1 MTTILQNLNE
11 GLIRSMKADKR
22 IFLLGED
29 LLDPYGGAFKVT
41 RGISTMF
48 QNRVL
53 TTPISEPAIIG
64 IATGMAMRG
73 LRPVVEIM
81 FGDFMTL
88 AMDQL
93 INHASK
99 FRWVYNE
106 NVSVPIVI
114 RTPMGGRR
122 GYGPTHSQSL
132 EKLLLGIP
140 GLRVLA
146 PNSISNPA
154 NLLVAAITDDD
165 PVIFI
170 EHKSLYACQLLES
183 GTGDLAD
190 AKIEQFG
197 NKFPAQKIHF
207 SVKPQITIATYG
219 YNFEIVRKV
228 ALEILYEREIYS
240 EIILFSQ
247 LSPFN
252 LTPLYESIAYSNR
265 LLTVEEGTLSLGWGS
280 EIVSQVSE
288 SGFNNLKIKRVGA
301 LDYPIANSKLLED
314 KILPSHQVI
323 KQAAF
328 DLLE

>member
-1 MTTILQNLNE
+1 MSTVLQNLNQ
-11 GLIRSMKADKR
+11 GLIRSMESDKR
-22 IFLLGED
+22 VFLIGED

-41 RGISTMF
+41 RGISTLF
-48 QNRVL
+48 PERVL

-64 IATGMAMRG
+64 VATGMAMRG

-81 FGDFMTL
+81 FGDFVTL
-88 AMDQL
+88 IMDQIL
-93 INHASK
+93 NHASK

-106 NVSVPIVI
+106 NVSVPLVV

-132 EKLLLGIP
+132 EKLFMGIP
-140 GLRVLA
+140 GVRVVAINTLA
-146 PNSISNPA
+146 DPA
-154 NLLVAAITDDD
+154 ILIESAIADDD

-170 EHKSLYACQLLES
+170 EHKLLYACTLLEMEK
-183 GTGDLAD
+183 GDLVD

-197 NKFPAQKIHF
+197 INYPTYKMHF
-207 SVKPQITIATYG
+207 SSKPQITIATYG

-228 ALEILYEREIYS
+228 VLEILYEREIFS
-240 EIILFSQ
+240 EIILFTQ

-252 LTPLYESIAYSNR
+252 LIPLFDSISQSKR

-280 EIVSQVSE
+280 ELSSRVAE
-288 SGFNNLKIKRVGA
+288 SGINNIKIKRVGA
-301 LDYPIANSKLLED
+301 LDFPIANSKTLED

-323 KQAAF
+323 KQAIY

>member
-11 GLIRSMKADKR
+11 GLVRSMESDKR
-22 IFLLGED
+22 VFLLGED

-41 RGISTMF
+41 RGISTRF
-48 QNRVL
+48 PDRVL
-53 TTPISEPAIIG
+53 TTPISEAAIIG

-88 AMDQL
+88 VMDQIL
-93 INHASK
+93 NHASK

-106 NVSVPIVI
+106 NVSVPIVV

-132 EKLLLGIP
+132 EKLFIGIP
-140 GLRVLA
+140 GVRVLA
-146 PNSISNPA
+146 PNTISDPA
-154 NLLVAAITDDD
+154 SLIAAAINDDD

-170 EHKSLYACQLLES
+170 EHKLLYACQLLES
-183 GTGDLAD
+183 GKRELVD

-197 NKFPAQKIHF
+197 NIYPTHKIHF
-207 SVKPQITIATYG
+207 SSKPKITIATYG

-228 ALEILYEREIYS
+228 VLEILYEREIFS
-240 EIILFSQ
+240 EIILFTQ

-252 LTPLYESIAYSNR
+252 LKPLFESIAKSNR
-265 LLTVEEGTLSLGWGS
+265 LLTVEEGSLSLGWGS
-280 EIVSQVSE
+280 EIVSRVSE
-288 SGFNNLKIKRVGA
+288 NGLDNVRIKRVGA
-301 LDYPIANSKLLED
+301 LDYPIANSKILED

-323 KQAAF
+323 KKAIY

>member
-1 MTTILQNLNE
+1 ME
-11 GLIRSMKADKR
+11 SDGRV
-22 IFLLGED
+22 FLLGED

-41 RGISTMF
+41 RGISTRF
-48 QNRVL
+48 PDRVL
-53 TTPISEPAIIG
+53 TTPISEPALIG

-88 AMDQL
+88 AMDQIL
-93 INHASK
+93 NHASK

-106 NVSVPIVI
+106 NVSVPIVV

-132 EKLLLGIP
+132 EKLFLGIP
-140 GLRVLA
+140 GVRVIAL
-146 PNSISNPA
+146 NTISDPA
-154 NLLVAAITDDD
+154 ELIGEAISDDD
-165 PVIFI
+165 PVILI
-170 EHKSLYACQLLES
+170 EHKLLYACQLLAG
-183 GTGDLAD
+183 GTGDLVD
-190 AKIEQFG
+190 AKIEQYG
-197 NKFPAQKIHF
+197 DTYPTYKIGY
-207 SVKPQITIATYG
+207 SSKPQITIATYG

-228 ALEILYEREIYS
+228 VLEILYEREIFS

-252 LTPLYESIAYSNR
+252 LTPLLDSIAKTKR

-280 EIVSQVSE
+280 EVVSRVSE
-288 SGFNNLKIKRVGA
+288 NGLINARIKRVGA
-301 LDYPIANSKLLED
+301 LDYPIANSKTLED

-323 KQAAF
+323 KQAIY

>member
-1 MTTILQNLNE
+1 MTSILQNLNE
-11 GLIRSMKADKR
+11 GLIRSMESDGR
-22 IFLLGED
+22 VFLLGED

-41 RGISTMF
+41 RGISTRF
-48 QNRVL
+48 PDKVL
-53 TTPISEPAIIG
+53 TTPISEPALIG

-88 AMDQL
+88 AMDQIL
-93 INHASK
+93 NHASK

-106 NVSVPIVI
+106 NVSVPIVV

-132 EKLLLGIP
+132 EKLFLGIP
-140 GLRVLA
+140 GVRVIAL
-146 PNSISNPA
+146 NTISDPA
-154 NLLVAAITDDD
+154 KLIGEAISDND
-165 PVIFI
+165 PVILI
-170 EHKSLYACQLLES
+170 EHKLLYACQLLV
-183 GTGDLAD
+183 GGRGDLVD
-190 AKIEQFG
+190 LKIEKYG
-197 NKFPAQKIHF
+197 DTYPTHKIGY
-207 SVKPQITIATYG
+207 SSKPQITIATYG

-228 ALEILYEREIYS
+228 VLEILYEREIFS

-252 LTPLYESIAYSNR
+252 LTPLLDSIAKTKR

-280 EIVSQVSE
+280 EIVSRVSE
-288 SGFNNLKIKRVGA
+288 NGLINARIKRVGA
-301 LDYPIANSKLLED
+301 LDYPIANSKTLED

-323 KQAAF
+323 KQAIN